1 MGQIISY
8 FTSTNNIT
16 YNNADNTDDNDNT
29 NNDTE
34 NSEDVSEETALVEE
48 NEKGS
53 VTDDE
58 VVCEEKTSDIV

>member
-8 FTSTNNIT
+8 FTNT
-16 YNNADNTDDNDNT
+16 TDDNDNTNNDT

-58 VVCEEKTSDIV
+58 VVCAEKTSDIV

>member
-16 YNNADNTDDNDNT
+16 HNTDDNAD
-29 NNDTE
+29 NDTE
-34 NSEDVSEETALVEE
+34 NSENVSEETALVEE
-48 NEKGS
+48 NEKSS

-58 VVCEEKTSDIV
+58 VVCEERTSEIV

>member
-29 NNDTE
+29 NDTE